1 MYAVYD
7 KFNKVIVSR
16 HRLLRNAVKADM
28 KLQRGISRLR
38 GGSYLPTEVM
48 LVTGNQVQSLSDNE
62 TEVCL
67 AMYSTQ

>member
-7 KFNKVIVSR
+7 KFNKAIVSR
-16 HRLLRNAVKADM
+16 HRTLRTAVKADQ

-48 LVTGNQVQSLSDNE
+48 QIVNGQLEALNDKE
-62 TEVCL
+62 AEVCL
-67 AMYSTQ
+67 AMYNA

>member
-16 HRLLRNAVKADM
+16 HRSLQNAVKADM
-28 KLQRGISRLR
+28 KLQRGIGRLR
-38 GGSYLPTEVM
+38 GGSYIPTEVM

-67 AMYSTQ
+67 AMYNTQ